1 VELDDG
7 KKERIFEG
15 NRPSNVCV
23 EFVERAHQTR
33 DGASEESVGGS
44 GLRGERGRTASGADW
59 IRGGGRCPEREA
71 AVVSR
76 AVAPGFPTMQQ
87 ARASIT
93 VASALGEPICGVVSM
108 EQPTSAVA
116 FSDEGSGPPRG
127 GGRLLE

>member
-1 VELDDG
+1 MAVA
-7 KKERIFEG
+7 
-15 NRPSNVCV
+15 C
-23 EFVERAHQTR
+23 A
-33 DGASEESVGGS
+33 
-44 GLRGERGRTASGADW
+44 LRGGRATSGDDW
-59 IRGGGRCPEREA
+59 ITVWWQCPEREA

-93 VASALGEPICGVVSM
+93 VDSALVQPICGVVSM